1 MFLQSD
7 KPPTIPRGAGT
18 DAEPETDG
26 SATHN
31 PSSSSLSGTIQ
42 CALSLF
48 LGQIKLFFVFFV
60 GFFFSNGKGRHLL
73 DASSARLKPHQFVS
87 V

>member
-31 PSSSSLSGTIQ
+31 PSSSSLLGTIQ

-48 LGQIKLFFVFFV
+48 LGQIKLFLSFLLLFL
-60 GFFFSNGKGRHLL
+60 SNGKGRHLL

-87 V
+87 L